1 MELIVIGDK
10 YSLDIRQTVDQVQTF
25 FQPQGETGSAQSVA
39 VYGFIGD
46 DGDRNQ
52 IVVIGISC
60 GRIQDMVIKDAVLLK
75 VPLVNAGRHYR
86 LIRDLHNSFC
96 FAPVCEGLLDT
107 NAEGRSIRTLT
118 HTEDI
123 AAQIDDPSSRR

>member
-1 MELIVIGDK
+1 MINTAWTSGRLLTRSRPFSSPRAK
-10 YSLDIRQTVDQVQTF
+10 
-25 FQPQGETGSAQSVA
+25 TGSAQSVA

-60 GRIQDMVIKDAVLLK
+60 GRIQDMVITDAVLLK

-107 NAEGRSIRTLT
+107 NAEGAF
-118 HTEDI
+118 HPD
-123 AAQIDDPSSRR
+123 ADPHRGYCRPDR